1 MEKNLRHIS
10 VCICTFR
17 RPVLLKRL
25 LTALEQQKTEAQFGY
40 SVVVTDNDTEMSA
53 KDVVTEFAA
62 KSQIE
67 VTYSTEP
74 RQNIALARNKA
85 LEHAKGDFIA
95 FIDDDEFPEPDW
107 LLMMLRACEDY
118 KVAGI
123 LGPVRPH
130 FEEPPPGWIIKGGFC
145 ERPEHPTGRVMDWE
159 ECRTGNLLF
168 RRSLLDGLG
177 EPFKPEFGTGG
188 EDKDFFMRMTQQG
201 HEFRWCNEGI
211 TYETVPPERWMRS
224 YMLKR
229 ALLRGK
235 NILKHPSGQ
244 LGLLARSVVAA
255 PIYALMLPF
264 TLCFGQHVFMKYCI
278 KFCDHAG
285 RLLAVCGLNP
295 VSER

>member
-1 MEKNLRHIS
+1 MENTMRHIS
-10 VCICTFR
+10 VCICTYK
-17 RPVLLKRL
+17 RPSFLKRL
-25 LTALEQQKTEAQFGY
+25 LVSLEQQKTENQFDY
-40 SVVVTDNDTEMSA
+40 SVVVADNDTDMSA
-53 KDVVTEFAA
+53 KDMVAMFADQ
-62 KSQIE
+62 SIII
-67 VTYSTEP
+67 VTYSTET

-107 LLMMLRACEDY
+107 LLMMLKTCEDY
-118 KVAGI
+118 KAAGI

-130 FEEPPPGWIIKGGFC
+130 FEEPPPDWIIKGGFC
-145 ERPEHPTGRVMDWE
+145 ERPEHPTGRVMEWE

-168 RRSLLDGLG
+168 RKAILG
-177 EPFKPEFGTGG
+177 GVNEPFNPEFGTGG

-211 TYETVPPERWMRS
+211 TYETVPPERWTRS

-235 NILKHPSGQ
+235 NIIKHPTGKM
-244 LGLLARSVVAA
+244 GLLARSVVAA
-255 PIYALMLPF
+255 PIYAILLPF
-264 TLCFGQHVFMKYCI
+264 TLLFGQHVFMKYGI

-285 RLLAVCGLNP
+285 RLLAMCGLNP

>member
-1 MEKNLRHIS
+1 MRNTVRHIS
-10 VCICTFR
+10 VCICTYK
-17 RPVLLKRL
+17 RPSFLKRL
-25 LTALEQQKTEAQFGY
+25 LVSLEQQQTEQQFDY
-40 SVVVTDNDTEMSA
+40 SVVVTDNDTDMSA
-53 KDVVTEFAA
+53 KDVVAEFAA
-62 KSQIE
+62 QYVIE
-67 VTYSTEP
+67 VTYSSET

-85 LEHAKGDFIA
+85 LENAKGDFIA

-107 LLMMLRACEDY
+107 LLNMLKTCEDF

-130 FEEPPPGWIIKGGFC
+130 FEEPPPDWIIKGGFC
-145 ERPEHPTGRVMDWE
+145 ERPEHPTGRVMEWE

-168 RRSLLDGLG
+168 RKAILDGVI

-211 TYETVPPERWMRS
+211 TYETVPPERWTRS

-235 NILKHPSGQ
+235 NILKHPTGQ

-255 PIYALMLPF
+255 PIYAVLLPF
-264 TLCFGQHVFMKYCI
+264 TLFFGQHVFMKYCI